1 MVSVFVFFARSSSLS
16 LILHSS
22 YASISISLF
31 ALHLDRMFV
40 LVSTHFTFIGA
51 FSTLFFFLFSSSSS
65 YLVIFVLVLLL
76 LLTLGLLM
84 LHFSLSCFTL

>member
-40 LVSTHFTFIGA
+40 LVSTHFHRRLFDFVF
-51 FSTLFFFLFSSSSS
+51 FSFFFF
-65 YLVIFVLVLLL
+65 IFLLS
-76 LLTLGLLM
+76 
-84 LHFSLSCFTL
+84 HFCSCFVVAFDVRVADAAFLIILFHIIN